1 MKEIKLNITKPHSVV
16 ITSTA
21 SKLNFWLEQK
31 KLNRLFIITDENVD
45 SIYKDYFNLVQH
57 KVIGKYVIKSGEE
70 SKNIDTI
77 MDIYQHILKL
87 NIDRKSTIV
96 SFGGGVVGDIAGF
109 IASTF
114 KRGTNLLHV
123 PTTVV
128 AQTDSSIGG
137 KNGFNFG
144 GVKNIIGT
152 FYQPDLVYIDIN
164 ILKTLDYKYFKEGIA
179 EVIKYGFSMDKN
191 LFEFIENN
199 KRSIKERE
207 IDKLLHIITECVKL
221 KASIVEE
228 DELDLGK
235 RHILNFGHTI
245 GHAIESISDF
255 RVRHGEAV
263 AIGMVYESYIALKNK
278 YIMQQELE
286 RLIKIL
292 RYFEL
297 PIDFEIDNYTT
308 FKENIVKDKKN
319 VDNCIKIVL
328 PQSIGHA
335 IITSDIKLET
345 IIQYIQEFNRRV
357 L

>member
-1 MKEIKLNITKPHSVV
+1 MKEIKVNISRPYSVV

-31 KLNRLFIITDENVD
+31 KLNRLFIITDEIVD
-45 SIYKDYFNLVQH
+45 SIYRDYFNSVEN
-57 KVIGKYVIKSGEE
+57 KIIGKYVINSGEE
-70 SKNIDTI
+70 SKNIDTV
-77 MDIYQHILKL
+77 MNIYQHILKL
-87 NIDRKSTIV
+87 NLDRKATIV

-114 KRGTNLLHV
+114 KRGTNLIHI
-123 PTTVV
+123 PSTVV

-144 GVKNIIGT
+144 GIKNIIGT

-164 ILKTLDYKYFKEGIA
+164 LLKTLDYKFFKEGIA

-199 KRSIKERE
+199 KRFIKERE
-207 IDKLLHIITECVKL
+207 NDKLQHIVTECVKL
-221 KASIVEE
+221 KSYIVEQ

-235 RHILNFGHTI
+235 RHILNFGHTV
-245 GHAIESISDF
+245 GHALESISDF
-255 RVRHGEAV
+255 KVRHGDAV
-263 AIGMVYESYIALKNK
+263 AIGMVYESYIAHKYK
-278 YIMQQELE
+278 YITEQDLQ
-286 RLIKIL
+286 RLIKLL

-297 PIDFEIDNYTT
+297 PTDFEIDNYTS

-357 L
+357 S